1 MLVIGSQALVH
12 HIPNLDMSKTKDI
25 DVICTADEMMAV
37 IANNPL
43 VKSFRPGGNGDHKWI
58 AFFHNG
64 NIVEFE
70 LAVPGNSAHQIL
82 LMSWQNDAYLIN
94 KDGSIGNACIA
105 PVHLLYLIKMS
116 HRFKKN
122 TPHFLKTREHI
133 KLIRDFY
140 PSVEDIFNN
149 PVYAEL
155 LRLREKE
162 SYNYAHPKL
171 NVSKQEFFNPDVGVK
186 YVFDHDQIHKI
197 VSRGQQPAY
206 TFFMKDGADVMCDK
220 DKFFALDE
228 QTRIRAVFEE
238 STVLALER
246 SQIPFKGRIDPL
258 RSFTI
263 ALEKVCTSIT
273 SGWFREYAWENYEK
287 ALAMYQPDYVENFFN
302 AEAEGRIK
310 RLEQPV
316 ENAYN

>member
-1 MLVIGSQALVH
+1 MLVIGSRALAH
-12 HIPNLDMSKTKDI
+12 HIPDLDLSKTKDI
-25 DVICTADEMMAV
+25 DVICTAEEMMAV
-37 IANNPL
+37 VSNNPL
-43 VKSFRPGGNGDHKWI
+43 IKSFRPCVGDHKWI

-70 LAVPGNSAHQIL
+70 LAVPGNSANQIL
-82 LMSWQNDAYLIN
+82 LISWQNGEASIGC
-94 KDGSIGNACIA
+94 DGSIGDALIA
-105 PVHLLYLIKMS
+105 PLHLLYIIKMS

-122 TPHFLKTREHI
+122 SPHFLKTRNHI
-133 KLIRDFY
+133 MLMRERFPDVVNVFDNTVY
-140 PSVEDIFNN
+140 NEIFK
-149 PVYAEL
+149 
-155 LRLREKE
+155 LREKE
-162 SYNYAHPKL
+162 SYNYSHPKL
-171 NVSKQEFFNPDVGVK
+171 NVSKQEFFNPDIGVQ

-206 TFFMKDGADVMCDK
+206 SLFMKDGADVLCDK

-228 QTRIRAVFEE
+228 HTRIRAVFEE

-246 SQIPFKGRIDPL
+246 SQIPFKDQVDPL

-273 SGWFREYAWENYEK
+273 SGWFREYAWEHYDD
-287 ALAMYQPDYVENFFN
+287 ALAMYQPDYVENFFK
-302 AEAEGRIK
+302 AEQEGRIK

-316 ENAYN
+316 ESVYN